1 VSTPRPPLIG
11 LSPRLLRNPP
21 AEIGFHGKT
30 LQYLEQSVAS
40 WVMAHEAIAVMV
52 PSVLRDSLDERA
64 VPSARRFAQRLD
76 GLVLQGG
83 ADIHPSLYGDAPRYP
98 EAVTDVV
105 RDRFELELLRAF
117 LAEGKPVLGI
127 CRGMQLINV
136 SCGGTLHQDL
146 LDAGAARDAHV
157 LAGSG
162 EAYRHAITL
171 VGGGWLQRLHGGL
184 GEAQVN
190 SIHHQGVD
198 RLGAGLVVEAV
209 SHDGVVEAIRG
220 TGPGFLVGLQ
230 WHPEFHD
237 QRFPEFLSPGP
248 VMEAFLDQARSI
260 AQAGPGPANCGS
272 GREGPKRREN
282 HNPQITDNPRQGP

>member
-1 VSTPRPPLIG
+1 LAAITVFESFSESRPNFSKIFVRKRTPVPTPRPPLIG

-30 LQYLEQSVAS
+30 LQYLEQSVAN
-40 WVMAHEAIAVMV
+40 WVMSHDAIAVMV
-52 PSVLRDSLDERA
+52 PSVLRDSLDENA
-64 VPSARRFAQRLD
+64 IPSARRFAQRLD

-83 ADIHPSLYGDAPRYP
+83 ADIHPSLYGDSPRYP
-98 EAVTDVV
+98 EAITDVV

-136 SCGGTLHQDL
+136 SCGGSLHQDL

-157 LAGSG
+157 LPGSG
-162 EAYRHAITL
+162 EAYRHAIHL
-171 VGGGWLQRLHGGL
+171 AGEGWLRQLYGGID
-184 GEAQVN
+184 EAQVN

-198 RLGAGLVVEAV
+198 RLGAGLAVEAT
-209 SHDGVVEAIRG
+209 SLDGVVEAIRG

-237 QRFPEFLSPGP
+237 QRFPELLPSGP
-248 VMEAFLDQARSI
+248 LMEAFLEQAR
-260 AQAGPGPANCGS
+260 AAALAA
-272 GREGPKRREN
+272 
-282 HNPQITDNPRQGP
+282 